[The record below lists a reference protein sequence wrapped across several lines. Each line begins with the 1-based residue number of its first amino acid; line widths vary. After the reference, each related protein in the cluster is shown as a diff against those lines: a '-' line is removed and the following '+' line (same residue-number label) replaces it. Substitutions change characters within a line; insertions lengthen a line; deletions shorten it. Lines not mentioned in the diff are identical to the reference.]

1 MRVYGLCMST
11 VPSLAMNDGRSIPQI
26 GFGVWQVP
34 DDVVTEAALEA
45 FRCGYRHVD
54 TAALYYNEGGV
65 GQAIA
70 RSGIPREEL
79 FITTKVWNTD
89 HGYDNTMRAM
99 DKSLGL
105 LGLDHVDLYLI
116 HWPSPATGD
125 FVETW
130 RAVLALQEE
139 GRTLSVGVSNFHVPH
154 IRRIVD
160 EFGVLP
166 VLDQVELHP
175 WLPQTEIR
183 EFDAAHGI
191 LTEAWSPLASGG
203 LLAEPVLAAIGARH
217 GKSSAQVMIRWH
229 LQLGNVVLPKSVTPA
244 RIRENIDVF
253 DFVLDADDL
262 AAIASLENGHRTGP
276 NPDEFM

>member
-1 MRVYGLCMST
+1 MTSI
-11 VPSLAMNDGRSIPQI
+11 PSLPMNDGRSIPQI

-34 DDVVTEAALEA
+34 DEVVTEATLEA

-54 TAALYYNEGGV
+54 TAALYYNERGV
-65 GQAIA
+65 GEAIA
-70 RSGIPREEL
+70 RSGIDRDDL

-89 HGYDNTMRAM
+89 HGYDATMRAM

-125 FVETW
+125 FIETW
-130 RAVLALQEE
+130 RAILALQEQ
-139 GRTLSVGVSNFHVPH
+139 GRTRSVGVSNFHVPH
-154 IRRIVD
+154 LRRIID

-175 WLPQTEIR
+175 WLPQSEIR
-183 EFDAAHGI
+183 DFNAAHGI

-203 LLAEPVLAAIGARH
+203 LIAEPILAAIGAKH
-217 GKSSAQVMIRWH
+217 GKTTAQVMIRWH

-244 RIRENIDVF
+244 RIEENIDVF
-253 DFVLDADDL
+253 DFELDAADL
-262 AAIASLENGHRTGP
+262 AVIAGLESGHRTGP

>member
-1 MRVYGLCMST
+1 MSLI
-11 VPSLAMNDGRSIPQI
+11 PSLALNDGCSIPQI

-34 DDVVTEAALEA
+34 DDVVTDATLAAFE
-45 FRCGYRHVD
+45 CGYRHVD

-65 GQAIA
+65 GRAIA
-70 RSGIPREEL
+70 ASGLPRDDL
-79 FITTKVWNTD
+79 FVTTKVWNTD

-125 FVETW
+125 YVDTW
-130 RAVLALQEE
+130 RAVLALQQQ
-139 GRTLSVGVSNFHVPH
+139 GLTTSVGVSNFHVPH
-154 IRRIVD
+154 LQRIID

-166 VLDQVELHP
+166 VIDQVELHP
-175 WLPQTEIR
+175 WLPQSEVR
-183 EFDAAHGI
+183 AFDSQHGI

-203 LLAEPVLAAIGARH
+203 LIDEPALVAIGAKH
-217 GKSSAQVMIRWH
+217 GKTSAQVMIRWH

-244 RIRENIDVF
+244 RIPENIDVF
-253 DFVLDADDL
+253 DFELDASDL
-262 AAIASLENGHRTGP
+262 DAIAGLESGHRTGP

>member
-1 MRVYGLCMST
+1 MSAI
-11 VPSLAMNDGRSIPQI
+11 PSLTLNDGRSIPQI

-34 DDVVTEAALEA
+34 DDIVTDATLAAFE
-45 FRCGYRHVD
+45 CGYRHVD

-65 GQAIA
+65 GRAIA
-70 RSGIPREEL
+70 ASGLPRDEL

-116 HWPSPATGD
+116 HWPSPATGNYVD
-125 FVETW
+125 TW
-130 RAVLALQEE
+130 RAVLALAEQ
-139 GRTLSVGVSNFHVPH
+139 GATTSVGVSNFHVPH
-154 IRRIVD
+154 LQRIIE
-160 EFGVLP
+160 EFGVIP
-166 VLDQVELHP
+166 AVDQVELHP
-175 WLPQTEIR
+175 WLPQSAVRAFDTEN
-183 EFDAAHGI
+183 GI

-203 LLAEPVLAAIGARH
+203 LIDEPALVAIGAKH

-229 LQLGNVVLPKSVTPA
+229 LQLGNVVLPKSVTPS

-253 DFVLDADDL
+253 DFELDASDL
-262 AAIASLENGHRTGP
+262 AAIAALENGHRTGP